1 MAKHKLGSPA
11 FITAVLLLIAN
22 DWYFK
27 QTFHNGL
34 TGKLSDFAGLFAFP
48 FLWSALFPRKAR
60 PVYFFTLLFFIVWK
74 SPLMQPVINALNG
87 AGIRAHRTVDYT
99 DYIALISLPLSFY
112 RFNKPAAYQV
122 RPVILN
128 MLMVCCLISFIATTM
143 PPGTYTRFN
152 DINKI
157 YTFDFP
163 KRELVSR
170 INALQ
175 LDYVHEVNKYV
186 RDNNKLSYGALYKDT
201 ARIDFDSRSNIF
213 YYSSSLIKNK
223 RDTLAML
230 IDYERV
236 KDADTIVLKTMY
248 ANLNISGN
256 GNTSQLKLL
265 SLNNYVRK
273 SEKGDHKEFAIEIFE
288 KFTLKKISRTWR

>member
-1 MAKHKLGSPA
+1 MAKHKLGNPV
-11 FITAVLLLIAN
+11 FIAAVLLLIVN
-22 DWYFK
+22 DWYLK

-48 FLWSALFPRKAR
+48 FLLSALFSRKIKL
-60 PVYFFTLLFFIVWK
+60 VYFFTLLFFIVWK
-74 SPLMQPVINALNG
+74 SPLMQPVIDGLNG
-87 AGIRAHRTVDYT
+87 AGVPIQRTIDYT

-112 RFNKPAAYQV
+112 QFNKPAVYRI
-122 RPVILN
+122 RPAILN
-128 MLMVCCLISFIATTM
+128 MLVVCSLISFIATTM
-143 PPGTYTRFN
+143 PPGAYTRFN
-152 DINKI
+152 DINKV
-157 YTFDFP
+157 YTFDFS

-175 LDYVHEVNKYV
+175 LDYVQEFNKYV
-186 RDNNKLSYGALYKDT
+186 RDNNKHSYGALYKDT
-201 ARIDFDSRSNIF
+201 ARVDFDRRSNIF

-256 GNTSQLKLL
+256 NSTSQLKLL
-265 SLNNYVRK
+265 SLSNYVRK
-273 SEKGDHKEFAIEIFE
+273 SEKGDHKEIAVRIFE
-288 KFTLKKISRTWR
+288 KFTLKTISASWR

>member
-1 MAKHKLGSPA
+1 MAKHKLGSPV

-48 FLWSALFPRKAR
+48 FLLSALFPQKTK

-74 SPLMQPVINALNG
+74 SPFMQPVINVLND
-87 AGIRAHRTVDYT
+87 AGIPAHRTVDYT

-112 RFNKPAAYQV
+112 QFNNPAAYQI

-128 MLMVCCLISFIATTM
+128 MLVVCCLISFIATTM

-157 YTFDFP
+157 YTFDFS

-175 LDYVHEVNKYV
+175 LDYVHELNKYV
-186 RDNNKLSYGALYKDT
+186 RDNNKLSYGTLYKDT
-201 ARIDFDSRSNIF
+201 VRVDFDSRSNIF
-213 YYSSSLIKNK
+213 YYSSSMIKNK

-256 GNTSQLKLL
+256 GNRSQLKLI

-288 KFTLKKISRTWR
+288 KFTLKKISTTWR